1 MEGETA
7 DDSALRADGRSFSY
21 WAVESQSFLTREAEH
36 HFRQHETAYAA
47 WEVSKSQ
54 FLFGVKRNDFH
65 DQYLALEDAAE
76 TSFAA
81 TSSTTSAGGGNK
93 KGRKEINL
101 NQLDRKHQ
109 QKFTGDDGSDERE
122 WKAWL
127 SKEAC
132 EVLSVGESDR
142 IRAEKKD
149 LIITTR
155 WVRTNKADGL
165 IGKEFQAKSRLVVQ
179 GFKDIKNAYF
189 SGKSVDREIYL
200 SQPRGGL
207 PGLDSRQLLYEFAKQ
222 FMDVAFARSSQALE
236 FATNHYKEFI
246 FRGREVKQTEEG
258 HVDVSMRNYA
268 LSMSNVKIDRARRK
282 QLSSP
287 LTEETKLLDSSAGE
301 LGWVARQL
309 RCDLAYENGVIQR
322 CKREACMAD
331 LVKLRQYVGQARR
344 AADFRMRYWADV
356 NLQDSVIVHL
366 ADSGHANGTPE
377 SNEQMRYKSV
387 GGCFILAANKEIMQG
402 QAARCN
408 ILAFQ
413 SSQTKRVCRSTLA
426 AEASHLAEAVEAGDW
441 ICILLEE
448 ALTGSLDLRNW
459 QETIHRRQRVYVTDA
474 KSVYDYLQREATSTS
489 TDKRMAI
496 EGALLRETE
505 HVPDSWAV
513 VRDVCDRLV
522 SEFAWARLQGWYQ
535 AYQKEG
541 LHYHEEPNCT
551 TFNKWVSLVT
561 RKYQDNSDVEDCHMI
576 PQWCYA
582 SKVDKVLPM
591 TSHLEEDI
599 RHMDKRLQFLNLPK
613 KNHHSHFV
621 KKMNVSCGCLSP
633 ANLEAVQTHFLEDF
647 VHLRSVLGPS
657 QFEPKAA
664 AQPNFAVKR
673 SVCASFRRSGK
684 QVKLSR

>member
-1 MEGETA
+1 MFWL
-7 DDSALRADGRSFSY
+7 ALRDHLISDG
-21 WAVESQSFLTREAEH
+21 WVESKPEPA
-36 HFRQHETAYAA
+36 
-47 WEVSKSQ
+47 
-54 FLFGVKRNDFH
+54 LF
-65 DQYLALEDAAE
+65 YL
-76 TSFAA
+76 
-81 TSSTTSAGGGNK
+81 
-93 KGRKEINL
+93 R
-101 NQLDRKHQ
+101 
-109 QKFTGDDGSDERE
+109 
-122 WKAWL
+122 
-127 SKEAC
+127 
-132 EVLSVGESDR
+132 
-142 IRAEKKD
+142 
-149 LIITTR
+149 
-155 WVRTNKADGL
+155 
-165 IGKEFQAKSRLVVQ
+165 
-179 GFKDIKNAYF
+179 
-189 SGKSVDREIYL
+189 
-200 SQPRGGL
+200 RGGHL
-207 PGLDSRQLLYEFAKQ
+207 AGILVTHVDDIEGGVRQDCLDE
-222 FMDVAFARSSQALE
+222 DVAFARSSQALE

-496 EGALLRETE
+496 EGALLRET
-505 HVPDSWAV
+505 
-513 VRDVCDRLV
+513 VRQPNASVRWRDGMQN
-522 SEFAWARLQGWYQ
+522 FADLLTKANGSKDILKRFLRD
-535 AYQKEG
+535 G
-541 LHYHEEPNCT
+541 L
-551 TFNKWVSLVT
+551 
-561 RKYQDNSDVEDCHMI
+561 
-576 PQWCYA
+576 
-582 SKVDKVLPM
+582 
-591 TSHLEEDI
+591 
-599 RHMDKRLQFLNLPK
+599 
-613 KNHHSHFV
+613 
-621 KKMNVSCGCLSP
+621 LSF
-633 ANLEAVQTHFLEDF
+633 VQTDENKQLKE
-647 VHLRSVLGPS
+647 
-657 QFEPKAA
+657 Q
-664 AQPNFAVKR
+664 KR
-673 SVCASFRRSGK
+673 EREI
-684 QVKLSR
+684 